1 MKPAD
6 AVLVYQSELDYLSRC
21 ILDYPHIETGGQLF
35 GYWNSAGVPVVF
47 LKLFYFK
54 SLWINLL

>member
-6 AVLVYQSELDYLSRC
+6 TVLVYQSELDYLSRC

-35 GYWNSAGVPVVF
+35 GYWTSAGVPVG
-47 LKLFYFK
+47 LYDSK
-54 SLWINLL
+54 SSYTYLSI

>member
-6 AVLVYQSELDYLSRC
+6 TVLVYQSELDYLSRC

-35 GYWNSAGVPVVF
+35 GYWTSAGVPVVLYAIGPGDKANHHF
-47 LKLFYFK
+47 R
-54 SLWINLL
+54 

>member
-6 AVLVYQSELDYLSRC
+6 TVLVYQSELDYLSRC

-35 GYWNSAGVPVVF
+35 GYWT
-47 LKLFYFK
+47 
-54 SLWINLL
+54 